1 MKVFDK
7 IYIAKYQN
15 ASTLYQLAKEIG
27 TSKEKIKEVI
37 EELKATG
44 KNKIYK
50 NIPDEEWEN
59 LENKTEEYVLSKY
72 SRPIK
77 SNREIFQELIDAF
90 APEVHNFEIFDATNW
105 EEKRK
110 KDTIILCEEWK
121 EIEGYNYSVSNY
133 GRIKNNTSQKIKALR
148 NGIYGY
154 QVNLWNKSEAK
165 MFTLSRLVANYFIRK
180 VKDDE
185 RVIHKDQDIRNN
197 YYKNLEIVTKVGE

>member
-1 MKVFDK
+1 MGKDSVLSG
-7 IYIAKYQN
+7 I
-15 ASTLYQLAKEIG
+15 
-27 TSKEKIKEVI
+27 SK
-37 EELKATG
+37 
-44 KNKIYK
+44 KNKIKHRYLVER
-50 NIPDEEWEN
+50 IDD
-59 LENKTEEYVLSKY
+59 TEEYEEKEIP
-72 SRPIK
+72 RKTK
-77 SNREIFQELIDAF
+77 SDREIFQELIDAF
-90 APEVHNFEIFDATNW
+90 APEVHNFEIFDATKW

-110 KDTIILCEEWK
+110 RDTIIIYEEWK

-180 VKDDE
+180 VKDNE

-197 YYKNLEIVTKVGE
+197 YYKNLEIVSK